1 MTSVGGRGG
10 KGQGDEVKLSGARST
25 HWPRLAAALGL
36 MALLLTSPAAAW
48 AADSTLVSLGDGA
61 RTETIAVAVGKT
73 HNVRTDASFVDVVV
87 GDPETADVV
96 PLTDRSLSIL
106 GRKIGT
112 TRVSVYAEGKQ
123 LVGIFDVE
131 VSYDIAR
138 LGSEL
143 ARRFP
148 QAELKVSSVNGRI
161 MLSGTA
167 PDGPTLDKAVTI
179 AKQFGTDVI
188 NSVVVQQAQAVLLEV
203 RFVEVQRSASRELG
217 VQWDVLG
224 KDVQAAFGGIAA
236 AGTSPLSSTTLLS
249 GSTPS
254 GTIVGTLLKNGVKAD
269 AIIQALEE
277 RDLARRLAEPN
288 LVALSGETASFLA
301 GGEFPFPVADA
312 LGSISVNWK
321 TFGVGL
327 AFTPTV
333 LNDRVINLKI
343 QPEVSQLDPTNSVTI
358 GSVSVPALIVRR
370 ANTTVELRDGQSFA
384 IGGLL
389 QNNLQTVQKQFPWI
403 GDVPVLGS
411 LFRSAQY
418 QKNETDLVIIVT
430 PHLVR
435 PARPGDALRVPT
447 DDALP
452 ANDADLFL
460 LGQSELT
467 PSLRHRIAATNA
479 PQLGHILD
487 LPQGVIHARQ

>member
-1 MTSVGGRGG
+1 MQRLGG
-10 KGQGDEVKLSGARST
+10 AF
-25 HWPRLAAALGL
+25 ALV
-36 MALLLTSPAAAW
+36 ALLLVPDVAVR
-48 AADSTLVSLGDGA
+48 AADATLVTLGERS
-61 RTETIAVAVGKT
+61 RTETITVAVGKT
-73 HNVRTDASFVDVVV
+73 QNIRTESSFADVVV

-131 VSYDIAR
+131 VSYDIAK
-138 LGSEL
+138 LGRELSE
-143 ARRFP
+143 RFP
-148 QAELKVSSVNGRI
+148 HANLRVSSVNGRI

-179 AKQFGTDVI
+179 AKQFGADVI

-203 RFVEVQRSASRELG
+203 RFVEVQRSASREIG

-224 KDVQAAFGGIAA
+224 KDVQAAFGASG
-236 AGTSPLSSTTLLS
+236 LLS
-249 GSTPS
+249 GAAPV
-254 GTIVGTLLKNGVKAD
+254 GTVFGTLLKNGVQVD
-269 AIIQALEE
+269 ALIRALET
-277 RDLARRLAEPN
+277 RNLARRLAEPN

-301 GGEFPFPVADA
+301 GGEFPFPVQNNM
-312 LGSISVNWK
+312 GQISIDFK
-321 TFGVGL
+321 RYGVGL

-333 LNDRVINLKI
+333 LSAAVINLKI
-343 QPEVSQLDPTNSVTI
+343 EPEVSQLDPTNTVQVGGIAIPS
-358 GSVSVPALIVRR
+358 LIVRR

-389 QNNLQTVQKQFPWI
+389 QNNLQATQQQLPWV

-411 LFRSAQY
+411 LFRSAQF

-430 PHLVR
+430 PHLVH
-435 PARPGDALRVPT
+435 PARPGDPLRVPT
-447 DDALP
+447 EDALP
-452 ANDADLFL
+452 ANDADFFL

-467 PSLRHRIAATNA
+467 RPMQHRITATQPA
-479 PQLGHILD
+479 QVGHILD
-487 LPQGVIHARQ
+487 LPPGGAYAAR